1 MKRVLNQ
8 RPVAFAAF
16 FLIVGIACSYYA
28 GLPAFF
34 AFPAT
39 IVFAVIFIGLLFFK
53 KKPLFLF
60 LYLSMFFLGSFL
72 FQGQFHT
79 DFSTVLPNR
88 SYEIRGYVSD
98 RAKMNSETHTYTL
111 TDVTFDGER
120 FDKKVILYSPEKL
133 DFGDTVVFE
142 SEITPPSA
150 PRNPG
155 DFDEQMY
162 LAGKGAGFS
171 SYMRNVEVVENRLSW
186 YQYPFL
192 LRETLAEN
200 IDHIFSAESAPIAK
214 AMFLGVKDEI
224 PQEVR
229 DNFSKTGVAHVLA
242 ISGLHIAI
250 ISYALNFLLKRLR
263 MERKLRFSLNIIL
276 LILYATLTGF
286 APSILRAVLMMIFV
300 LIGRWRFGKRDTLVF
315 LSAALIVTLLF
326 NAAQLFS
333 AGLLMSYGVV
343 FGLLCLNPPLMRLLK
358 KIRLDKAKLDVPI
371 ASSLSATVS
380 VFPMTAYYFNSIALG
395 APIANLFAIPLAGV
409 IVIFTGIGTLCSLIF
424 LPAGQVLAFP
434 AELSIRALTWLN
446 GLLAQTSFGYIEMTG
461 FPVWIGIVVM
471 ALIFLCSDYVLL
483 GRKAKTIVAGV
494 LVGAAVCVGIATA
507 PTVPFQAVI
516 LDVGT
521 GDAVHISVEGRDYLI
536 DNGGNLQYSN
546 IENYAEENRLTF
558 EAVIVTNEK
567 TKNLKGLAGE
577 RRINALYVPKNYE
590 KKEYD
595 TYAVKEYGLCDKI
608 ELGGSATLD
617 VVGTDGKYRSLVL
630 RYKGAPVCLFL
641 QTTPDKID
649 FAERV
654 PVIKPAG
661 GGKKGAVTE
670 ELLMALRP
678 ECAVISVK
686 QNNKKEL
693 PDRSVIELLAKHKV
707 EVITTAEHGAVAV
720 LADGQIKTTK

>member
-16 FLIVGIACSYYA
+16 FLVAGIACAYYA
-28 GLPAFF
+28 GLSAFF
-34 AFPAT
+34 ALPAM
-39 IVFAVIFIGLLFFK
+39 IVCAVLFAALLFFR
-53 KKPLFLF
+53 KKPLFIF
-60 LYLSMFFLGSFL
+60 LYLSLFFLGAFL
-72 FQGQFHT
+72 FQTQFHT
-79 DFSTVLPNR
+79 DFSTIVPNQ
-88 SYEIRGYVSD
+88 SYEIQGYVSD
-98 RAKMNSETHTYTL
+98 RAKMSAETHTYTL
-111 TDVTFDGER
+111 TDVAIDGSR
-120 FDKKVILYSPEKL
+120 FDKKVLLYSPETL
-133 DFGDTVVFE
+133 DLGDMIVFE
-142 SEITPPSA
+142 TEIMPPSA

-171 SYMRNVEVVENRLSW
+171 SYMRNVEVAGNRLSW

-192 LRETLAEN
+192 LRERLAEN
-200 IDHIFSAESAPIAK
+200 IDHIFSTESAPIAK

-229 DNFSKTGVAHVLA
+229 DDFSKTGIAHVLA

-250 ISYALNFLLKRLR
+250 LSYALNFLLKRLR
-263 MERKLRFSLNIIL
+263 MERKLRFSLNIAL
-276 LILYATLTGF
+276 LIFYATLTGF
-286 APSILRAVLMMIFV
+286 APSILRAVLMTIFV

-343 FGLLCLNPPLMRLLK
+343 FGLLCLNPPLTRLLK

-371 ASSLSATVS
+371 ASSLSATAS
-380 VFPMTAYYFNSIALG
+380 VFPMTAYYFNNVALG

-409 IVIFTGIGTLCSLIF
+409 IVIFTGIGALCALIF
-424 LPAGQVLAFP
+424 PPAGQVLAFP

-446 GLLAQTSFGYIEMTG
+446 GLLAQTSFGYIETTG
-461 FPVWIGIVVM
+461 FPVWIGVVVM
-471 ALIFLCSDYVLL
+471 ALIFLCSDYVFL
-483 GRKAKTIVAGV
+483 GRKAKAIIAGAV
-494 LVGAAVCVGIATA
+494 VGAVLCVGIATTPEA
-507 PTVPFQAVI
+507 PFKAVI

-521 GDAVHISVEGRDYLI
+521 GDAVHISVEGKDYLI

-546 IENYAEENRLTF
+546 IEEYAEKNRIVF

-567 TKNLKGLAGE
+567 TKNLKGLAREG
-577 RRINALYVPKNYE
+577 RINALYVPANYE

-595 TYAVKEYGLCDKI
+595 TYAVKEYELYDKI
-608 ELGGSATLD
+608 ELGGGATLE
-617 VVGTDGKYRSLVL
+617 VVGTDGKYWSLVL
-630 RYKGAPVCLFL
+630 RDQGKPLCLFL

-670 ELLMALRP
+670 ELLIALRP

-686 QNNKKEL
+686 QNNKKDL
-693 PDRSVIELLAKHKV
+693 PDRSVTALLAKHRI
-707 EVITTAEHGAVAV
+707 EVITTAEHGAVV
-720 LADGQIKTTK
+720 ILADGQIKTTK